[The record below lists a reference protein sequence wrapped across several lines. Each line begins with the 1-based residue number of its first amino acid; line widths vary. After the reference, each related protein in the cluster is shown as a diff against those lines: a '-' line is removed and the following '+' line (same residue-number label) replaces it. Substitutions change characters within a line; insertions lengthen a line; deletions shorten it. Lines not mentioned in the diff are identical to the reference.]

1 MLRICLI
8 IVILAGI
15 GAAVVNFMVVKEK
28 ITETIAARDD
38 FHSKFDTET
47 TARKKADKD
56 LKETKATLE
65 TTKTELASTK
75 TEMESAVAKSAE
87 DSKRATQATEALKKT
102 TVERD
107 AARNDLAAWS
117 GLGIPLEQIRA
128 TLASLKTVTQERDA
142 IRGENKLL
150 LAKNHQIQEK
160 LNSYL
165 IPDYEVALPV
175 GLHGNVLVSDPKF
188 DFVVLDIGEKQGV
201 IEGGKLL
208 VNRRGKLIAKVKI
221 KSVQADR
228 CIANVLPGWKQ
239 DEIMEGDQAVY

>member
-8 IVILAGI
+8 LVILAGI
-15 GAAVVNFMVVKEK
+15 GAAVVNVVYVKK
-28 ITETIAARDD
+28 SITDTIAERDD
-38 FHSKFDTET
+38 FHGKYDTET
-47 TARKKADKD
+47 KARMKSDKD

-87 DSKRATQATEALKKT
+87 DSKRATVATEALKKT

-107 AARNDLAAWS
+107 AARNDLAAWG
-117 GLGIPLEQIRA
+117 GLGIPLEQIKS

-142 IRGENKLL
+142 VRAENKVL
-150 LAKNHQIQEK
+150 LATNHKIQVK
-160 LNSYL
+160 LDSYL
-165 IPDYEVALPV
+165 IPDFEVPLPV

-201 IEGGKLL
+201 LEGGKLL